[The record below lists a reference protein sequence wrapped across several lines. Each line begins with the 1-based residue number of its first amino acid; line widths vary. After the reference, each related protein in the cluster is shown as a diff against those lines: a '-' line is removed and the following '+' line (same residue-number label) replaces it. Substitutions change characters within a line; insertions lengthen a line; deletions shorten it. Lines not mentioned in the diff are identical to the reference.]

1 MMGAPFLK
9 RIRVVPERVPTFEGF
24 PYGLPFVRS
33 LDLSFNT
40 AVTYLVG
47 ENGSGKSTLVE
58 AIAEACGF
66 PVSGGGRNEAAD
78 HHGPEEHSALGGA
91 LRFSFARRPR
101 DGYFFRAEFQAHFAS
116 LLDQRRAD
124 PDFRGDPYS
133 RYGGRSL
140 HTRSHGEAFLAV
152 MLNRMESGVVV
163 MDEPV
168 LLTFPQADI
177 VSFDETPAAA
187 AYRLRSLPRA
197 LSQDRTRIPA
207 GEGLDQQTL
216 HLERERRGGRRLSVG
231 NPR

>member
-101 DGYFFRAEFQAHFAS
+101 DGYFFRAEWTNVAPTRTSGATRTLVTGDARFT
-116 LLDQRRAD
+116 RA
-124 PDFRGDPYS
+124 RTAKHS
-133 RYGGRSL
+133 WRSC
-140 HTRSHGEAFLAV
+140 
-152 MLNRMESGVVV
+152 
-163 MDEPV
+163 
-168 LLTFPQADI
+168 
-177 VSFDETPAAA
+177 
-187 AYRLRSLPRA
+187 
-197 LSQDRTRIPA
+197 
-207 GEGLDQQTL
+207 
-216 HLERERRGGRRLSVG
+216 
-231 NPR
+231 